1 MNLQEKCNFC
11 EECGTTVSGGK
22 KGLESHHKRYHKSVI
37 CPTCGVEVRG
47 WEKFHAHKR
56 LCEKRTCEKCLKEIS
71 RNYFSKHS
79 KVCNGEGDGEYC
91 CDQCDYK
98 TDHKPNLKR

>member
-1 MNLQEKCNFC
+1 MNLQDKSNFC
-11 EECGTTVSGGK
+11 EECGKNVSGGK

-37 CPTCGVEVRG
+37 CPTCGVEVKG

-71 RNYFSKHS
+71 RNHFSKHS
-79 KVCNGEGDGEYC
+79 KACNGEGDGQYS

-98 TDHKPNLKR
+98 TDHQSNLKR